1 MKQLPRKTISV
12 VLLSAGLIFAAP
24 VLAQPMPQAQEQNG
38 ISYITGGVG
47 VDEAKAIESMRGRYN
62 LHLTVTAKNGD
73 FLAYVPV
80 KVINSR
86 KQMVLDTKTNGP
98 YLFAQ
103 LPAGR
108 YEVIAGGEE
117 ARVQKRT
124 VQVGARGGAN
134 LHFVF

>member
-1 MKQLPRKTISV
+1 MKQLTGKAMSV
-12 VLLSAGLIFAAP
+12 VLLSAGLMITAP

-38 ISYITGGVG
+38 ITYITGGVG

-62 LHLTVTAKNGD
+62 LHMTVTAKNGD

-80 KVINSR
+80 KVMNSR

-108 YEVIAGGEE
+108 YEVIAGGDNTR
-117 ARVQKRT
+117 AQKRT

>member
-1 MKQLPRKTISV
+1 MKQLTGKAISV
-12 VLLSAGLIFAAP
+12 VLLSAGLMIGAP
-24 VLAQPMPQAQEQNG
+24 VLAQSMLQAQEQNG
-38 ISYITGGVG
+38 ITYITGGVG

-80 KVINSR
+80 KVMNSR
-86 KQMVLDTKTNGP
+86 KQIVLDTKTNGP

-108 YEVIAGGEE
+108 YEVIAGGEDTR
-117 ARVQKRT
+117 AQQRT